1 MSGRKKWGLVLWA
14 VLGICIISNSVM
26 AKEKEIKIKPGCAY
40 VIAGE
45 KIGEGNL
52 CRMAIGL
59 TVSGKFIKNKGIQ
72 TPDMRS
78 ALLREIQ
85 LGYMGN
91 EYIETDD
98 SKFAYQIWEVP
109 GGLIKKG
116 GRAIVFI
123 QSLSDEKSHFVQRDK
138 DFFAPSIFVPIEYN
152 SQEEFFGNAFVM
164 ESDGIYYLGDI
175 EISGELDVQN
185 EDGKSVRTV
194 AGLKIASKNNED
206 KAKKY
211 LKSKEI
217 DMNELVN
224 VSGFWQRLPIANVA
238 EYKKGSDKVSYK

>member
-1 MSGRKKWGLVLWA
+1 MLSKKRMRLVL
-14 VLGICIISNSVM
+14 LGICLMSSSVM
-26 AKEKEIKIKPGCAY
+26 AKEKDIEIKPGCAY
-40 VIAGE
+40 IIAGE

-52 CRMAIGL
+52 CRMAIAVM
-59 TVSGKFIKNKGIQ
+59 VSGKFIKNKGIQ
-72 TPDMRS
+72 TPDMSS

-109 GGLIKKG
+109 AGLIKKG

-123 QSLSDEKSHFVQRDK
+123 QSLSDDKSHFVQRDK
-138 DFFAPSIFVPIEYN
+138 NFFAPSIFVPIEYN
-152 SQEEFFGNAFVM
+152 SQEDFFGNAFVI
-164 ESDGIYYLGDI
+164 ENADIYYLGDI

-185 EDGKSVRTV
+185 KDGKSVRTV
-194 AGLKIASKNNED
+194 AGLKIVSKNNED
-206 KAKKY
+206 EAKEY
-211 LKSKEI
+211 LRSKEI
-217 DMNELVN
+217 DTGELVN
-224 VSGFWQRLPIANVA
+224 VSGFWQKLSVADVA